1 MLAGFLQSV
10 KNNVSS
16 LVFSEHFQNIIFIKM
31 LKTGGRKGNKVKIGG
46 KEIQEEKLLS
56 EGDEL
61 QLFLE
66 YNVENQ
72 VVMPMYTRLLTLL
85 QANTTH

>member
-16 LVFSEHFQNIIFIKM
+16 LVFSEHFQNIIFIKL

>member
-1 MLAGFLQSV
+1 
-10 KNNVSS
+10 
-16 LVFSEHFQNIIFIKM
+16 M